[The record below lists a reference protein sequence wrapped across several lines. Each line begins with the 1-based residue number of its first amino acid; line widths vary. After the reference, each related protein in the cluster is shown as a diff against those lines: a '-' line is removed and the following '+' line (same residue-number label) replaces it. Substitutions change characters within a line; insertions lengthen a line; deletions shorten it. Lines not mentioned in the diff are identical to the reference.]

1 MRTSI
6 RSAILAA
13 ALVPICGILLAP
25 SAQAEDVPTPR
36 ELLEECDNGSD
47 YCVFHPDGPPKE
59 VKGESHQVGTSV
71 FNCTDAPQTM
81 NVGWSDTDTETNTIG
96 VSMSIEGGFADVFKT
111 SLQVSYSHSWAT
123 AHTESQTTAINV
135 AAGRVGWIT
144 RQPTL
149 LEVSGRYELHF
160 GKRYYDHYYWYLP
173 FTATSPK
180 GDAGSVTQ
188 RTRPMTV
195 DEAKAHCGD
204 ALPTTPPL
212 IPPSPPPTRPAGCSA
227 AAWDRADTYTAD
239 NQVSHN
245 GHTWKAKWWTQG
257 EKPGTTG
264 EWGVW
269 QDLGAC

>member
-6 RSAILAA
+6 RTAILAA

-25 SAQAEDVPTPR
+25 SAQAEDVPSPR
-36 ELLEECDNGSD
+36 ELLEECEDGSD
-47 YCVFHPDGPPKE
+47 WCWFHPDGPPKE

-71 FNCTDAPQTM
+71 FNCTDGPQTM
-81 NVGWSDTDTETNTIG
+81 NVSWSDTDTETNTVG
-96 VSMSIEGGFADVFKT
+96 VTMGAGVGFADVFT
-111 SLQVSYSHSWAT
+111 ASLQVSYSHSWAH

-135 AAGRVGWIT
+135 PAGKVGWIN

-173 FTATSPK
+173 FTATEPK

-188 RTRPMTV
+188 RTRPMTP

-204 ALPTTPPL
+204 TLSTAPPTTPP
-212 IPPSPPPTRPAGCSA
+212 PTSPPAGGDDARPA
-227 AAWDRADTYTAD
+227 
-239 NQVSHN
+239 
-245 GHTWKAKWWTQG
+245 
-257 EKPGTTG
+257 
-264 EWGVW
+264 
-269 QDLGAC
+269 